1 MTFLGLG
8 YLEVLIILLIAF
20 ILLGPERM
28 VDAARLMGKAVR
40 EVRKMAADLPSLD
53 LDQPLFEPEEAP
65 VVQRGRDRDQRL
77 TDRGRS
83 SSKASPDLNN
93 QGAGDDSP
101 APGTSET
108 DEGSD
113 REDGPVAFRPS
124 AQRPPSDEAPQDRT

>member
-65 VVQRGRDRDQRL
+65 VGQRS

-83 SSKASPDLNN
+83 SSKASPDRDN

-101 APGTSET
+101 ALGTSET